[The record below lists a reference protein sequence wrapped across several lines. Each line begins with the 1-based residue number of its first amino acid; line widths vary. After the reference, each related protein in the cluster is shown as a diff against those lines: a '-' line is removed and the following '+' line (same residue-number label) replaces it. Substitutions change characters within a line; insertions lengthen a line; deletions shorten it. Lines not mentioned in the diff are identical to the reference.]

1 MEEKQ
6 HGPIGPVICAA
17 FGFIASAIT
26 IVGWFGVT
34 PDMVGAKAA
43 SLFGVAA
50 PFLEAL
56 FGFLTGWSL
65 RGIREHKRGLAAK
78 AEGEAEEKAK
88 HDAIAREFASLNLMQ
103 AMSMN
108 IIAAQPNGML
118 TKRGSDRHRAF
129 AERPDVAVITES
141 SENADAVRIALTSE
155 WNGLMNT
162 NRHIFDEVWAE
173 KIKEFNVQKSGAA
186 RS

>member
-43 SLFGVAA
+43 SLFRVAA

-78 AEGEAEEKAK
+78 AKGEAEEKAK

-118 TKRGSDRHRAF
+118 TKRGSDRHKAF

-141 SENADAVRIALTSE
+141 SENPDAVRIALTLE
-155 WNGLMNT
+155 WNALMNM
-162 NRHIFDEVWAE
+162 HKDVFDEVWAE
-173 KIKEFNVQKSGAA
+173 KIMEYNIHERVW
-186 RS
+186 

>member
-43 SLFGVAA
+43 SLFRVAA
-50 PFLEAL
+50 PFLDAL

-65 RGIREHKRGLAAK
+65 RGIRERKRGSAAK
-78 AEGEAEEKAK
+78 AECEAEEKAK
-88 HDAIAREFASLNLMQ
+88 HDAIAREFESLNLMQ

-141 SENADAVRIALTSE
+141 SENPDAVRIALTSE

-173 KIKEFNVQKSGAA
+173 KIREFNVQKSGAA